1 MSRKKKQY
9 KRTFYPDS
17 VYNSLEITFF
27 INKLMLDGK
36 KSKAETIIYSAL
48 EKLAKETSTAPLEAF
63 KQSLKNVTPLM
74 EVKSRRVGGSTYQVP
89 MEVKPD
95 RGMALAMKWIIG
107 ASRGRS
113 GQPMADKL
121 AKELVDAFNDTGAA
135 VTTKV
140 NTHKMADAN
149 KAFSH
154 YRF

>member
-9 KRTFYPDS
+9 KRVFYPDS
-17 VYNSLEITFF
+17 VYNSLDVTFF

-36 KSKAETIIYSAL
+36 KSKAEAILYAAL
-48 EKLAKETSTAPLEAF
+48 EKLAKETSESPLEAF

-89 MEVKPD
+89 MEVKPE
-95 RGMALAMKWIIG
+95 RGRALAMKWIIS

-113 GQPMADKL
+113 GQPMSEKL

-135 VTTKV
+135 ITTKI

>member
-9 KRTFYPDS
+9 KKVFYPDS
-17 VYNSLEITFF
+17 VYDSLEVTFF

-36 KSKAETIIYSAL
+36 KSKAEAIMYAAL
-48 EKLAKETSTAPLEAF
+48 ERLAKETSTAPIDAF
-63 KQSLKNVTPLM
+63 KQALKNVAPLM

-89 MEVKPD
+89 IEVKSV
-95 RGMALAMKWIIG
+95 RGIALAMKWII
-107 ASRGRS
+107 ASSRNRS

-121 AKELVDAFNDTGAA
+121 AKELIDAFNDTGAA
-135 VTTKV
+135 VTTKI